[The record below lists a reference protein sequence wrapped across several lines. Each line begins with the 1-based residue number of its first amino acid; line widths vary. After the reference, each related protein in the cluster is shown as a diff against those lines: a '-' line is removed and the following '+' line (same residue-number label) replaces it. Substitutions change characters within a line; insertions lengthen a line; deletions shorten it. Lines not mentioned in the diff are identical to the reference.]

1 MAIKKLTDN
10 DFLAKSFG
18 FKYDKVSDKG
28 NLVCKKLSKKSLKAL
43 KDHGYKVYQLPS
55 KIFVV
60 VPTK

>member
-1 MAIKKLTDN
+1 MAIMKITQN
-10 DFLAKSFG
+10 DVFAKNFG